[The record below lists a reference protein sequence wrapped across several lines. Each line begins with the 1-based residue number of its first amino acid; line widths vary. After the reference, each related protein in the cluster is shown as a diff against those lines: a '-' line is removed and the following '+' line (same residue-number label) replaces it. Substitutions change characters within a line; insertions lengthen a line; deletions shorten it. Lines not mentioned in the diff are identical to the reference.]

1 MAAPTVRTDPATYI
15 SYYCATLNGYCSAID
30 EEAPASYIIFEYTTK
45 ADYTANGWGGSP
57 QWTIYELALPDT
69 SYDHYISGLTESTDY
84 VFRIVGVESTNYSY
98 GTEKEFTT
106 TAQPSYYHGLK
117 VGDEGELALCDVGTP
132 FALRIR
138 KGGTTYGIELVAT
151 DDANA
156 SRIYINTGV
165 GIKALRLY
173 T

>member
-1 MAAPTVRTDPATYI
+1 MNAWA
-15 SYYCATLNGYCSAID
+15 
-30 EEAPASYIIFEYTTK
+30 
-45 ADYTANGWGGSP
+45 GSP
-57 QWTIYELALPDT
+57 QWTTYEQALPST
-69 SYDHYISGLTESTDY
+69 AYHHYISGLAASTDY
-84 VFRIVGVESTNYSY
+84 IFRIVGVEGVNTSY
-98 GTEKEFTT
+98 GDNEQFTT

-117 VGDEGELALCDVGTP
+117 VQGESAELALCDVGTP

-138 KGGTTYGIELVAT
+138 KGVTTYGIELVAT

-156 SRIYINTGV
+156 SRIRINTGV